1 MLKSTFLHKLKQDR
15 VLRIDDYIISYKPAE
30 ISRCDTEERY
40 RFKNIDDLYE
50 NGMLG
55 SESLK
60 DKLAGADMT
69 IFHKDYG
76 EIITIDDGG
85 IMFSSCDDYDEMD
98 EQEIRALWMEV
109 YQDAGNEDHIYF
121 KNFGIM
127 PSEQEQD
134 IFIDD
139 LKAAGYIVGDR
150 QRSLVGL
157 LEQSFHCQ
165 GSVGEF
171 DIVFNDDE
179 GAFIYSDSSEVIRSL
194 LMWFGENNRWVE

>member
-15 VLRIDDYIISYKPAE
+15 VLHIDDYIISYKPAE

-55 SESLK
+55 SERLK
-60 DKLAGADMT
+60 DKLTGADMT

-76 EIITIDDGG
+76 EIITIDDSG
-85 IMFSSCDDYDEMD
+85 IMFSPCGDYDGMD
-98 EQEIRALWMEV
+98 EQEIRSLWMEV
-109 YQDAGNEDHIYF
+109 CQDAGDEKHIYF
-121 KNFGIM
+121 MNFDIM
-127 PSEQEQD
+127 PSEQVQD

-139 LKAAGYIVGDR
+139 LKSAGYIVGDR
-150 QRSLVGL
+150 QRSLVGP

-171 DIVFNDDE
+171 DIVFNDDD
-179 GAFIYSDSSEVIRSL
+179 GAFIYSDDSEVIRSL
-194 LMWFGENNRWVE
+194 LMWFGENNR

>member
-30 ISRCDTEERY
+30 ISRCDTEELY
-40 RFKNIDDLYE
+40 RFKNIDDLFE

-60 DKLAGADMT
+60 DKLAGADMA

-76 EIITIDDGG
+76 DIITIDDGS
-85 IMFSSCDDYDEMD
+85 IMFSPYGDYDEMD
-98 EQEIRALWMEV
+98 EQEVRALWMEV
-109 YQDAGNEDHIYF
+109 YQDAGDEEHIYF
-121 KNFGIM
+121 MNFDIM
-127 PSEQEQD
+127 PSEQVQD
-134 IFIDD
+134 ILIGD

-150 QRSLVGL
+150 QRSLVDP

-171 DIVFNDDE
+171 DIIFNDDE
-179 GAFIYSDSSEVIRSL
+179 GAFIYSDSSEVIDK
-194 LMWFGENNRWVE
+194 LMGWFNRDNG

>member
-15 VLRIDDYIISYKPAE
+15 VLHIDDYIISYKPAE

-55 SESLK
+55 SERLK
-60 DKLAGADMT
+60 DKLTDADMT

-98 EQEIRALWMEV
+98 EQEIRSLWMEV
-109 YQDAGNEDHIYF
+109 CQDAGDEKHIYF
-121 KNFGIM
+121 MNFDIM
-127 PSEQEQD
+127 PSEQVQD
-134 IFIDD
+134 ILIDD

-150 QRSLVGL
+150 QRSLVSP

-171 DIVFNDDE
+171 DIVFNDDD
-179 GAFIYSDSSEVIRSL
+179 GAFIYSADPEVIRLL
-194 LMWFGENNRWVE
+194 LMWFGENNR

>member
-30 ISRCDTEERY
+30 IGRCDTEELY

-60 DKLAGADMT
+60 DKLDGSDMS

-85 IMFSSCDDYDEMD
+85 IMFSPYSDYDEVD
-98 EQEIRALWMEV
+98 EQEIRSLWMEV

-121 KNFGIM
+121 KNFDMM
-127 PSEQEQD
+127 PSEQVQD

-150 QRSLVGL
+150 QRSLVSP
-157 LEQSFHCQ
+157 LEQSLHCQ

-179 GAFIYSDSSEVIRSL
+179 GAFIYSDDPEVIDK
-194 LMWFGENNRWVE
+194 LMGWFNRDNS

>member
-15 VLRIDDYIISYKPAE
+15 FLRIDDYIISYKPAE

-55 SESLK
+55 SEKLK
-60 DKLAGADMT
+60 DKLTDADMT

-76 EIITIDDGG
+76 EIITIDDSG
-85 IMFSSCDDYDEMD
+85 IMFSPCGDYDGMD
-98 EQEIRALWMEV
+98 EQEIRSLWMEV
-109 YQDAGNEDHIYF
+109 CQDAGDEKHIYF
-121 KNFGIM
+121 MNFDIM
-127 PSEQEQD
+127 PSEQVQD
-134 IFIDD
+134 ILIDD

-150 QRSLVGL
+150 QRSLVGP

-171 DIVFNDDE
+171 DIVFNDDD
-179 GAFIYSDSSEVIRSL
+179 GAFIYADDSEVIRSL
-194 LMWFGENNRWVE
+194 LMWFGENNR

>member
-30 ISRCDTEERY
+30 IIRCDTDERY

-55 SESLK
+55 SENLK

-85 IMFSSCDDYDEMD
+85 IMFSPYGDYDEMD

-109 YQDAGNEDHIYF
+109 HQAAGDENHIYF
-121 KNFGIM
+121 KNFDIM
-127 PSEQEQD
+127 PSEKVQD

-150 QRSLVGL
+150 QRSLVGS

-165 GSVGEF
+165 DSVGEF
-171 DIVFNDDE
+171 DIVFNDDD
-179 GAFIYSDSSEVIRSL
+179 GAFIYSDDPEVIYN
-194 LMWFGENNRWVE
+194 LMGWFNRDNS

>member
-30 ISRCDTEERY
+30 ISRCDTEELY
-40 RFKNIDDLYE
+40 RFKNIDDLFE

-60 DKLAGADMT
+60 DKLAGADMA

-76 EIITIDDGG
+76 DIITIDDGS
-85 IMFSSCDDYDEMD
+85 IMFSPYGDYDEMD
-98 EQEIRALWMEV
+98 EQEIRSLWMEV
-109 YQDAGNEDHIYF
+109 YQDAGDEEHIYF
-121 KNFGIM
+121 LNFDIM
-127 PSEQEQD
+127 PSEHVQD

-139 LKAAGYIVGDR
+139 LKTAGYIVGDR
-150 QRSLVGL
+150 QRSLVGS

-165 GSVGEF
+165 GSAGEF

-179 GAFIYSDSSEVIRSL
+179 GVFIYSDDPKVIDK
-194 LMWFGENNRWVE
+194 LMGWFNRDNS

>member
-15 VLRIDDYIISYKPAE
+15 VLRIDDYSISYKPAE

-55 SESLK
+55 SERLK
-60 DKLAGADMT
+60 DKLTDADMT

-76 EIITIDDGG
+76 EIITIDDSG
-85 IMFSSCDDYDEMD
+85 IMFSPCGDYDGMD
-98 EQEIRALWMEV
+98 EQEIRSLWMEV
-109 YQDAGNEDHIYF
+109 CQDAGDEKHIYF
-121 KNFGIM
+121 MNFDIM
-127 PSEQEQD
+127 PSEQVQD

-139 LKAAGYIVGDR
+139 LKSAGYIVGDR
-150 QRSLVGL
+150 QRSLVCP

-171 DIVFNDDE
+171 DIVFNDDD
-179 GAFIYSDSSEVIRSL
+179 GAFIYSDDSEVIRSL
-194 LMWFGENNRWVE
+194 LMWFGENNR

>member
-30 ISRCDTEERY
+30 ISRCDTEELY
-40 RFKNIDDLYE
+40 RFKNIDDLFE

-60 DKLAGADMT
+60 DKLAGADMA

-76 EIITIDDGG
+76 DIITIDDGS
-85 IMFSSCDDYDEMD
+85 IMFSPYGDYDEMD

-109 YQDAGNEDHIYF
+109 YQDAGDEKHIYF
-121 KNFGIM
+121 MNFDIM
-127 PSEQEQD
+127 PSEHVQD

-150 QRSLVGL
+150 QRSLVDP

-179 GAFIYSDSSEVIRSL
+179 GAFIYSDSSEVIDK
-194 LMWFGENNRWVE
+194 LMGWFNRDNG

>member
-30 ISRCDTEERY
+30 ISRCDTEELY
-40 RFKNIDDLYE
+40 RFKNIDDLFE

-60 DKLAGADMT
+60 DKLAGADMA

-76 EIITIDDGG
+76 DIITIDDGS
-85 IMFSSCDDYDEMD
+85 IMFSPYGDYDEMD
-98 EQEIRALWMEV
+98 EQEIRSLWMEV
-109 YQDAGNEDHIYF
+109 YQDAGDEEHIYF
-121 KNFGIM
+121 LNFDIM
-127 PSEQEQD
+127 PSEHVQD

-150 QRSLVGL
+150 QRSLVDP

-171 DIVFNDDE
+171 DIVFNDDD

-194 LMWFGENNRWVE
+194 LMWFGENNR

>member
-15 VLRIDDYIISYKPAE
+15 VLCIDDYSISYKPAE

-55 SESLK
+55 SERLK
-60 DKLAGADMT
+60 DKLTDADMT

-76 EIITIDDGG
+76 EIITIDDSG
-85 IMFSSCDDYDEMD
+85 IMFSPCVDYDEMD
-98 EQEIRALWMEV
+98 EQEIRSLWMEV
-109 YQDAGNEDHIYF
+109 YQDAGDEEHIF
-121 KNFGIM
+121 FMNFDIM
-127 PSEQEQD
+127 PSEQVQD
-134 IFIDD
+134 ILIDD

-150 QRSLVGL
+150 QRSLVGP

-171 DIVFNDDE
+171 DIVFNDDD
-179 GAFIYSDSSEVIRSL
+179 GAFIYSDDPEVIDN
-194 LMWFGENNRWVE
+194 LMEWFNRDNS

>member
-15 VLRIDDYIISYKPAE
+15 VLHIDDYIISYKPAE

-55 SESLK
+55 SERLK
-60 DKLAGADMT
+60 DKLSGADMT

-76 EIITIDDGG
+76 EIITIDDSG
-85 IMFSSCDDYDEMD
+85 IMFSPCGDYDRMD
-98 EQEIRALWMEV
+98 EQEIRSLWMEV
-109 YQDAGNEDHIYF
+109 CQDAGDEKHIYF
-121 KNFGIM
+121 MNFDIM
-127 PSEQEQD
+127 PSEQVQD

-139 LKAAGYIVGDR
+139 LKSAGYIVGDR
-150 QRSLVGL
+150 QRSLVGP

-171 DIVFNDDE
+171 DIVFNDDD
-179 GAFIYSDSSEVIRSL
+179 GAFIYSDDSEVIRSL
-194 LMWFGENNRWVE
+194 LMWFGENNR

>member
-15 VLRIDDYIISYKPAE
+15 VLHIDDYIISYKPAE

-55 SESLK
+55 SERLK
-60 DKLAGADMT
+60 DKLTGADMT

-76 EIITIDDGG
+76 EIITIDDSG
-85 IMFSSCDDYDEMD
+85 IMFSPCDDYDGMD
-98 EQEIRALWMEV
+98 EQEIRSLWMEV
-109 YQDAGNEDHIYF
+109 CQDAGDEKHIYF
-121 KNFGIM
+121 MNFDIM
-127 PSEQEQD
+127 PSEQVQD

-139 LKAAGYIVGDR
+139 LKSAGYIVGDR
-150 QRSLVGL
+150 QRSLVCP

-171 DIVFNDDE
+171 DIVFNDDD
-179 GAFIYSDSSEVIRSL
+179 GAFIYSDDSEVIRSL
-194 LMWFGENNRWVE
+194 LMWFGENNR